1 MDLYFHRTTLI
12 CQLPVCFPSIDLS
25 ARFFP
30 LLPLFYIFKL
40 FLCLIT
46 TWILMLLRL
55 PAVVS
60 KLHKLINCNG
70 GVTYIHCTAG
80 LGRAPAVAVGLHST
94 VFFCFLRQPIVLQ
107 SPFVSL

>member
-1 MDLYFHRTTLI
+1 MFNHNRDFDAFDLR
-12 CQLPVCFPSIDLS
+12 
-25 ARFFP
+25 
-30 LLPLFYIFKL
+30 
-40 FLCLIT
+40 
-46 TWILMLLRL
+46 LRL

-94 VFFCFLRQPIVLQ
+94 VFF
-107 SPFVSL
+107 FVSQDSLLFYRVHLFLYRSFCCTRFTLFFLYCS

>member
-1 MDLYFHRTTLI
+1 MFNYNRDFDAFDLR
-12 CQLPVCFPSIDLS
+12 
-25 ARFFP
+25 
-30 LLPLFYIFKL
+30 
-40 FLCLIT
+40 
-46 TWILMLLRL
+46 LRL

-94 VFFCFLRQPIVLQ
+94 VFFLFPKTAYCFTESICF
-107 SPFVSL
+107 SIDPFAALGLHYFSYIAHNQVE